1 MLEVWLVR
9 SCGGFNSPPLPVWGR
24 TTKLSLKFLIKSNC
38 HGMLEAIAV
47 SHLGTQ
53 YIQYVYAFI
62 MVSIAGEDN
71 SRAKPES

>member
-1 MLEVWLVR
+1 
-9 SCGGFNSPPLPVWGR
+9 
-24 TTKLSLKFLIKSNC
+24 
-38 HGMLEAIAV
+38 MLEAIAV